1 MVHMVEIKE
10 SKEGVSFAIHVTPRA
25 SRAQIIGIQEGMLKI
40 KVTAQPHE
48 GEANSACVEF
58 LAKEFNLKKAQINI
72 IAGFKSRKKTVLV
85 KNETKKNLV
94 AILNKYQAA

>member
-1 MVHMVEIKE
+1 MVEIKE
-10 SKEGVSFAIHVTPRA
+10 AKEGATFAIHVTPRA

-58 LAKEFNLKKAQINI
+58 LAKELNLKKSQIEI
-72 IAGFKSRKKTVLV
+72 VAGFKSRKKTVLV
-85 KNETKKNLV
+85 KNKTKKNLET
-94 AILNKYQAA
+94 ILNKYKTG

>member
-1 MVHMVEIKE
+1 MVEIKE
-10 SKEGVSFAIHVTPRA
+10 SKDGVSFAIHVTPRA

-58 LAKEFNLKKAQINI
+58 LAKELNLKKSQINI
-72 IAGFKSRKKTVLV
+72 VAGFKSRKKTVLV
-85 KNETKKNLV
+85 KNETKKNLE
-94 AILNKYQAA
+94 AILNKYKTG